1 MEMTD
6 LITAIAVPQTFEILV
21 LAAVVV
27 ITAFALSF
35 SAKSKR

>member
-1 MEMTD
+1 MLSTY
-6 LITAIAVPQTFEILV
+6 AVPQTFEILV

-35 SAKSKR
+35 HAQSKR

>member
-1 MEMTD
+1 M
-6 LITAIAVPQTFEILV
+6 ISAIVVPQTFEILA

-35 SAKSKR
+35 HAQSKR